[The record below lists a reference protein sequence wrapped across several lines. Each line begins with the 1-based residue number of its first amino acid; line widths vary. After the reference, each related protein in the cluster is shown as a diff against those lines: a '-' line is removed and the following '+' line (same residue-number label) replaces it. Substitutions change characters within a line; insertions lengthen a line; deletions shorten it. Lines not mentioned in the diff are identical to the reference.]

1 MNLRNIGDCV
11 VTCFMIIINMETKK
25 MESLKE
31 NAMRK
36 RREARLNLLNNESI
50 ETANTYRLV
59 LGSKFVDNNDVI
71 KRQNKGRVR

>member
-1 MNLRNIGDCV
+1 
-11 VTCFMIIINMETKK
+11 

>member
-1 MNLRNIGDCV
+1 MNLRYSGDSV

-25 MESLKE
+25 MEGLRE

-36 RREARLNLLNNESI
+36 RREERLDLLNNESI
-50 ETANTYRLV
+50 QTANTYRLV
-59 LGSKFVDNNDVI
+59 LGGEFVDNNDVI

>member
-1 MNLRNIGDCV
+1 MNLRYSGDSV

-25 MESLKE
+25 MEGLKE

-36 RREARLNLLNNESI
+36 RREERLDLLNNESI
-50 ETANTYRLV
+50 QTANTYRLV
-59 LGSKFVDNNDVI
+59 LGGEFVDNNDVI